1 VVQCQDTAF
10 SQSAANQEPVRNILW
25 LEHLSSKEETVF
37 SLVRL
42 ALVLLGGA
50 LAVLVIENSS
60 AFATG
65 VHLSFFV
72 WQTPPLAMGLWLVI
86 ACAFGAV
93 ALYVVSVQAALQE
106 RRELCG
112 LRQRVAEL
120 ERAQARAQM
129 RGPGGPLPPFPD
141 HESACE

>member
-1 VVQCQDTAF
+1 
-10 SQSAANQEPVRNILW
+10 
-25 LEHLSSKEETVF
+25 VF

-42 ALVLLGGA
+42 VLVLLGGA

-65 VHLSFFV
+65 VPLSFFV

-86 ACAFGAV
+86 SCVFGAV
-93 ALYVVSVQAALQE
+93 VMYVVSVQAALQE
-106 RRELCG
+106 RRELHR

-120 ERAQARAQM
+120 ERAQARVQT
-129 RGPGGPLPPFPD
+129 RGLGGFLQAFPPLIVPMPGVSTGPLPPLPD